1 MKLIASQL
9 DIMLD
14 RARSLLDQLDFPSW
28 DEFVTASSTAIHDLH
43 KAIISSWNLAYIS
56 FRPIFILLGI
66 LSHYLAILLRIIAQ
80 HSIAHGWKAAKEGY
94 YQLRVGT
101 IWFIKFQRNLPSS
114 AKYAE
119 LGALVVLITL
129 WLLRRHVKKYR
140 YAERINK
147 WYLDKKRL
155 ALRKYHRF
163 VERVAKTSSFLAIL
177 LPHLLYLVL
186 VVVIKRVVPSV
197 VTYFATRTYL
207 CSIIS
212 FWHPL
217 YTTFSVLGRLMPH
230 LKEYKQEKAETYE
243 GEENNKSTKS
253 RKRGAMTPSRLKQQ
267 QQREVEME
275 GLRVEVVDLLKYWVV
290 YAILLAIV
298 RTGKLLPV
306 IGQILNVTTV
316 DNASTTPPKSGFFG
330 RTPKSGLYSK
340 LRLSGK
346 FVEEVTFV
354 FIIWLRLMPASITG
368 DEVKENVTNVLSP
381 KRPSVQTLGVPKGSK
396 HVDKHR
402 PVDIFYSK
410 LSPVVL
416 GAMNS
421 SAFLTKRAIG
431 DSRNEGS
438 TFMST
443 VIQKLQSFLDLVV
456 LVRLISKETKEWIIV
471 TIVESSALLP
481 AVTTLLMPSYFTKYG
496 VVYVSL
502 VVPAGYSI
510 SSCDEIQRSSSKLD
524 SMMPQIDDASRY
536 LQFWMIHAAVSILL
550 ASFAPL
556 LAWIPLST
564 HATWILWAYIQLE
577 SSTRKIYGW
586 FESELGKESLEE
598 TAVMRSTR
606 RIIAALP
613 SNVEPNGDAN
623 PNPDAEG
630 ARLNNEIHLGRL
642 EGYQKM

>member
-43 KAIISSWNLAYIS
+43 KAIISSWNLAHIS

-402 PVDIFYSK
+402 PVDILYSK

-613 SNVEPNGDAN
+613 SNVEPNRKSKV
-623 PNPDAEG
+623 E
-630 ARLNNEIHLGRL
+630 
-642 EGYQKM
+642 

>member
-14 RARSLLDQLDFPSW
+14 KARSLLDQLDFPSW

-613 SNVEPNGDAN
+613 SNVEPNRDAN

-630 ARLNNEIHLGRL
+630 LDKSKVE
-642 EGYQKM
+642 

>member
-1 MKLIASQL
+1 
-9 DIMLD
+9 MLD
-14 RARSLLDQLDFPSW
+14 KARSLLDQLDFPSW

-94 YQLRVGT
+94 YQLKVGT

-381 KRPSVQTLGVPKGSK
+381 KRSSVQTSGVPKGSK

-402 PVDIFYSK
+402 PVDILYSK

-416 GAMNS
+416 GAMHS
-421 SAFLTKRAIG
+421 SAFLAKRALG

-613 SNVEPNGDAN
+613 SNVEPNRDAN
-623 PNPDAEG
+623 PNPDAE
-630 ARLNNEIHLGRL
+630 RLDKSKFE
-642 EGYQKM
+642 

>member
-1 MKLIASQL
+1 
-9 DIMLD
+9 MLD

-207 CSIIS
+207 CAIIS

-381 KRPSVQTLGVPKGSK
+381 KRSSVQTSGVPKGSK

-402 PVDIFYSK
+402 PVDILYSK

-416 GAMNS
+416 GAMHS
-421 SAFLTKRAIG
+421 SAFLAKRALG

-471 TIVESSALLP
+471 TMVESSALLP

-613 SNVEPNGDAN
+613 SNVEPNRDAN

-630 ARLNNEIHLGRL
+630 GLDKSKVE
-642 EGYQKM
+642 

>member
-1 MKLIASQL
+1 
-9 DIMLD
+9 MLD
-14 RARSLLDQLDFPSW
+14 KARSLLDQLDFPSW
-28 DEFVTASSTAIHDLH
+28 DEFITASSTAIHDLRA
-43 KAIISSWNLAYIS
+43 AIISSSNLAYIS

-381 KRPSVQTLGVPKGSK
+381 KRSSVQTSGVPKGSK

-402 PVDIFYSK
+402 PVDILYSK

-613 SNVEPNGDAN
+613 SNVEPNRDAN
-623 PNPDAEG
+623 PNPDADAEG
-630 ARLNNEIHLGRL
+630 LDKSKVE
-642 EGYQKM
+642 

>member
-9 DIMLD
+9 EIMLD

-43 KAIISSWNLAYIS
+43 KATISSWNLAHIS

-381 KRPSVQTLGVPKGSK
+381 KRSSVQTSGVPKGSK

-402 PVDIFYSK
+402 PVDILYSK

-421 SAFLTKRAIG
+421 SAFLTKRALG

-613 SNVEPNGDAN
+613 SNVEPNRDAN
-623 PNPDAEG
+623 PNPDAE
-630 ARLNNEIHLGRL
+630 RLDKSKFE
-642 EGYQKM
+642 

>member
-14 RARSLLDQLDFPSW
+14 KARSLLDQLDFPSW
-28 DEFVTASSTAIHDLH
+28 DEFITASSTAIHDLH

-94 YQLRVGT
+94 YQLKVGT

-381 KRPSVQTLGVPKGSK
+381 KRSSVQTSGVPKGSK

-402 PVDIFYSK
+402 PVDILYSK

-613 SNVEPNGDAN
+613 SNVEPNRDAN

-630 ARLNNEIHLGRL
+630 GLDKSKVE
-642 EGYQKM
+642 

>member
-1 MKLIASQL
+1 
-9 DIMLD
+9 MLD
-14 RARSLLDQLDFPSW
+14 KARSLLDQLDFPSW

-253 RKRGAMTPSRLKQQ
+253 RKRGTMTPSRLKQQ

-381 KRPSVQTLGVPKGSK
+381 KRSSVQTSGVPKGSK

-402 PVDIFYSK
+402 PVDILYSK

-416 GAMNS
+416 GAMHS
-421 SAFLTKRAIG
+421 SAFLAKRALG

-613 SNVEPNGDAN
+613 SNVEPNRDAN
-623 PNPDAEG
+623 PNPAAQGLDKSKVE
-630 ARLNNEIHLGRL
+630 
-642 EGYQKM
+642 

>member
-1 MKLIASQL
+1 M
-9 DIMLD
+9 
-14 RARSLLDQLDFPSW
+14 
-28 DEFVTASSTAIHDLH
+28 
-43 KAIISSWNLAYIS
+43 
-56 FRPIFILLGI
+56 GI
-66 LSHYLAILLRIIAQ
+66 LRHYLVILLRIIVQ
-80 HSIAHGWKAAKEGY
+80 HSIAHGWNAAKEGY

-381 KRPSVQTLGVPKGSK
+381 KRSSVQTSGVPKGSK

-402 PVDIFYSK
+402 PVDILYSK

-613 SNVEPNGDAN
+613 SNVEPNRDAN
-623 PNPDAEG
+623 PNPNAEG
-630 ARLNNEIHLGRL
+630 GLDKSKVE
-642 EGYQKM
+642 